1 MSGVATGSGD
11 GKINAQSARRV
22 AFPEERQ
29 RQIAD
34 LIEANGHV
42 RVSELVE
49 RFGVT
54 DATLRKDLT
63 LLEEKGTLKRTH
75 GGAVGP
81 RRFVESPIEERSS
94 ANFEAKDAIARLCAQ
109 EISPRDAV
117 FLGSGTTVERIA
129 RYISNSNVTV
139 LTCSVGVARIVA
151 ERANVDHVLL
161 GGRYRPLGGSLVGS
175 VALDTLERF
184 TFNVAFIGAS
194 GLTADGIT
202 VMDVEEGVLS
212 RAAIERSQRSVVPM
226 DHTKVGTTHFAH
238 VASLELIDVIVSDV
252 ATESL
257 EALCAQHGITLR
269 VPKPDPD

>member
-1 MSGVATGSGD
+1 MGGAATDSAGRETNVQ
-11 GKINAQSARRV
+11 NAKRT

-34 LIEANGHV
+34 LIEVNGHV
-42 RVSELVE
+42 RVSELVQ

-63 LLEEKGTLKRTH
+63 LLEGMGTLKRTH

-81 RRFVESPIEERSS
+81 RHFVEPPLEDRVS

-109 EISPRDAV
+109 EVSPRDAV

-129 RYISNSNVTV
+129 HYISDSNVTV
-139 LTCSVGVARIVA
+139 LTSSVGVARIVA
-151 ERANVDHVLL
+151 ERASIDHVLL

-202 VMDVEEGVLS
+202 VMDVEEGVLA
-212 RAAIERSQRSVVPM
+212 RAVIERSQRAVVPM
-226 DHTKVGTTHFAH
+226 DHTKIGTTHFAH
-238 VASLELIDVIVSDV
+238 VSSLDLVDVVVTDV
-252 ATESL
+252 ATEGL
-257 EALCAQHGITLR
+257 EALCAQHDITLR
-269 VPKPDPD
+269 VPKPDA